1 MSNGRFITTLVTCF
15 AMLPSFSQAAYQ
27 FSSYE
32 FARNPARVNNQ
43 MRIQMT
49 GRTALRSFRFV
60 GRVGGVNFEGVVD
73 LSAYTIDLDYEED
86 NQDGSRAIVTIDGQK
101 FTLPLHDWQLK
112 PIVQYA
118 DSPYTAAVS
127 IFGEGPDPDRYR
139 YIDYH
144 PAFEDTHLGARLLQA
159 DILLMDP
166 ITFSE
171 APTENGEKIYFAG
184 EAQESSEED
193 RLRSALQIMELTSL
207 EEYQAWVLTD
217 TDLEPT
223 LSNNN
228 GVLEVDMTPYYF
240 FWKSDGSGIDV
251 DIDRYELLAEQAEP
265 YINAYQVAFDKYND
279 APVGSEAEKAALFEV
294 QGIEVVLSPL
304 LEELDSLNEKIDLF
318 EPEIIEVSALTD
330 NMRQKYDILH
340 VSAPFVYDAVE
351 VTAQYAAFFRGA
363 KQSNLADWT
372 EFLDEVSGSVS
383 MLPAETPNQFA
394 R

>member
-1 MSNGRFITTLVTCF
+1 MSNGR
-15 AMLPSFSQAAYQ
+15 FSQAAYQ

-193 RLRSALQIMELTSL
+193 YGTH
-207 EEYQAWVLTD
+207 
-217 TDLEPT
+217 
-223 LSNNN
+223 
-228 GVLEVDMTPYYF
+228 F
-240 FWKSDGSGIDV
+240 FRGIPSV
-251 DIDRYELLAEQAEP
+251 GIDRYRSRT
-265 YINAYQVAFDKYND
+265 NSK
-279 APVGSEAEKAALFEV
+279 
-294 QGIEVVLSPL
+294 
-304 LEELDSLNEKIDLF
+304 
-318 EPEIIEVSALTD
+318 
-330 NMRQKYDILH
+330 
-340 VSAPFVYDAVE
+340 
-351 VTAQYAAFFRGA
+351 
-363 KQSNLADWT
+363 
-372 EFLDEVSGSVS
+372 
-383 MLPAETPNQFA
+383 
-394 R
+394 